1 MGFNPMDAL
10 GSVLSFAGG
19 LYAQDKTDS
28 RQDEAQKFNAAEAQ
42 KSRDFTE
49 RMSSSAY
56 QRGMADMKLAGLNP
70 ILAYQ
75 KGPASSPSGAT
86 ASTSFTPAT
95 DIVSPAVNTAM
106 ASMRLRAEIDNMRAT
121 NANLIQ
127 DLNNK
132 KAEEMLTKEKVLL
145 TATDDAKRNA
155 EMRIL
160 REKLSPAELEKVK
173 ADIDKEL
180 YKTGVGEMLRTSG
193 TAGDEIGR
201 AAGGV
206 KSVVDIVKPGVP
218 WRRGTPF
225 NDRWR
230 GNDFDH

>member
-1 MGFNPMDAL
+1 MGFDPMDAL
-10 GSVLSFAGG
+10 GGVLSFAGG

-86 ASTSFTPAT
+86 ASTTFTPAT

-106 ASMRLRAEIDNMRAT
+106 AGMRLKAEIDNMRAT

-132 KAEEMLTKEKVLL
+132 KADELLTREKTLL
-145 TATDDAKRNA
+145 TATSEGKTQA
-155 EMRIL
+155 EQRIL
-160 REKLSPAELEKVK
+160 RENLTKAELEKVK
-173 ADIDKEL
+173 ANLDKGL
-180 YKTGVGEMLRTSG
+180 YETAVGEMLRTSG

-218 WRRGTPF
+218 WRRGTNF
-225 NDRWR
+225 DSRFR
-230 GNDFDH
+230 GHD